1 MTVVAEGLPKY
12 PAPPELYP
20 MFRQHRP
27 LDEGVELSMH
37 PVDNSVQLGHAE
49 TAAIA
54 TANLSLFGA
63 SYQILPERSAP
74 TPALRGRS
82 VILIGDPQNSNTA
95 AQRLETTPL
104 TLDFDPGVQDV
115 VVRERGGAHRIWAG
129 KRGPDKRYSEV
140 FGLITVLPA
149 EGETGETH
157 RMLIF
162 SGITSVGTQGA
173 AEFFSNPERL
183 GVLQARLRS
192 EGYKG
197 FPRSYQVVVRCAS
210 NDTLLLSTDYAA
222 HQVIAK

>member
-1 MTVVAEGLPKY
+1 
-12 PAPPELYP
+12 
-20 MFRQHRP
+20 
-27 LDEGVELSMH
+27 MH

-104 TLDFDPGVQDV
+104 TLDFDPAVQDV
-115 VVRERGGAHRIWAG
+115 VVRERGGVHRIWAG

-197 FPRSYQVVVRCAS
+197 FPRSYQVVVRCSS